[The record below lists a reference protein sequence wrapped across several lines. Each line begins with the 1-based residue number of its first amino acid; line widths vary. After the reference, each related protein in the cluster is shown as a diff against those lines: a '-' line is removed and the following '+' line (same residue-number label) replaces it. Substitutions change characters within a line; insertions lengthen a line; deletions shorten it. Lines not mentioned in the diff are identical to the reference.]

1 MRPLTTSLCTL
12 AVITTLSAGAVADD
26 RSDSDKIFKEGLSA
40 YGHKDF
46 EGARTKF
53 AAAYARYPSPNS
65 LFNLARV
72 EQVLG
77 RNLEAYRHY
86 RAYSELPENPRITP
100 PERAEAKQRMGESL
114 AKLGR
119 IVLVAPQGARVVI
132 DGAPQDNTSE
142 SFPVEPGSHSVDF
155 VINDQTRKR
164 SIVCQA
170 GEVHQVK
177 WDNDA
182 RETTPIVARAAA
194 TSAPATPGS
203 AIAPPTTTDTPRTDA
218 DDSPNSLVKA
228 GVIVGGVGALGL
240 LGGVTF
246 GVLSSGSASEAR
258 AAAAPGVCVDRGS
271 AACTSAQSSVDSAN
285 TFHTVS
291 MASFIAGGVLLAGGG
306 ALVALGVMHKSE
318 PARTSRVV
326 PVVVPGGLAVGV
338 VGSF

>member
-12 AVITTLSAGAVADD
+12 AVIATLSAAAVADD

-182 RETTPIVARAAA
+182 REALPIVTATPAPVTAGSAMAPRAA
-194 TSAPATPGS
+194 
-203 AIAPPTTTDTPRTDA
+203 TDTPRTEP
-218 DDSPNSLVKA
+218 DDSPNSLLKA
-228 GVIVGGVGALGL
+228 GLIVGGVGALGI

-246 GVLSSGSASEAR
+246 GMLSSGSASDAR
-258 AAAAPGVCVDRGS
+258 AAAAPGVCVDRAS

-291 MASFIAGGVLLAGGG
+291 MASFITGGVLLAGGG

-318 PARTSRVV
+318 SARTSRVV
-326 PVVVPGGLAVGV
+326 PVVLPGGLALGV